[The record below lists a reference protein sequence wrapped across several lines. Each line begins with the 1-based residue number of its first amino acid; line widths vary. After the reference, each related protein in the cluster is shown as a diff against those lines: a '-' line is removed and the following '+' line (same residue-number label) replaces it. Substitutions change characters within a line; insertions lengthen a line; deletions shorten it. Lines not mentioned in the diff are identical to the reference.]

1 MQLTV
6 YLYPQKH
13 MFLVRERFFGNQF
26 YKSKYYKSKQVE
38 ILLTADY
45 KYYKQLNWQEN
56 TCARVSFLI
65 NLQASALWILRNF

>member
-45 KYYKQLNWQEN
+45 KYYKQLN
-56 TCARVSFLI
+56 
-65 NLQASALWILRNF
+65 